1 MVGHLVWQEKGRRLR
16 LGEEE
21 LLGLRLLRAEVPGRP
36 GEPRAKKR
44 WDKAV
49 NRLRAQGAG
58 LLLPPEGACALPQ
71 GTQVPTLNL
80 WKKFDV
86 ELALDILTRSGADR
100 RRAVVGLA
108 DRRPTQG
115 LLHRC
120 RLLSTQVRGISLDLE
135 EGEEEITWLL
145 QKEYGL
151 PVFHGGGDVNL
162 IYTPG
167 VNLRGQGVELCTP
180 NPELPDYDLQG
191 VTVPEGVAHLPL
203 LSLLVEEGKVSAKG
217 LHLVYRG

>member
-1 MVGHLVWQEKGRRLR
+1 M
-16 LGEEE
+16 GEEE
-21 LLGLRLLRAEVPGRP
+21 LLGLRLLRAEVPGKP
-36 GEPRAKKR
+36 EGPRAKNR
-44 WDKAV
+44 WEKAV
-49 NRLRAQGAG
+49 SRLRAQGVG
-58 LLLPPEGACALPQ
+58 LLLPPEGDCALPQ

-86 ELALDILTRSGADR
+86 ELALDILSRGGADR
-100 RRAVVGLA
+100 KRAVVGLA
-108 DRRPTQG
+108 DRRPTEG
-115 LLHRC
+115 LLQRC
-120 RLLSTQVRGISLDLE
+120 RLLSTQVRGISLDLA

-180 NPELPDYDLQG
+180 NPHLPDYDVEG
-191 VTVPEGVAHLPL
+191 VELPPGVAHLPL
-203 LSLLVEEGKVSAKG
+203 LSLLMEEGKVSSER
-217 LHLVYRG
+217 LRLVYRG